1 MPNYKKHLAGGC
13 LVYGLIM
20 YLNVKLNLVELDLN
34 LQLQTLAAC
43 LIGAL
48 FPDID
53 TKSKIQKYIYFM
65 ILIMSIYF
73 MAIGLEYQAGI
84 ITTMSL
90 LPLIVSHRGLLHRLW
105 FIVMC
110 LCIGNYLCYLNQ
122 ACWFANCLYL
132 SIFFLVGVISHIW
145 LDMGWKKLFKK

>member
-13 LVYGLIM
+13 LVYGLLT
-20 YLNVKLNLVELDLN
+20 YLNVKLNLVQLDLS

-65 ILIMSIYF
+65 ILALSIYL
-73 MAIGLEYQAGI
+73 MANGLAYQACI
-84 ITTMSL
+84 LTTMSM
-90 LPLIVSHRGLLHRLW
+90 LPLIVSHRGLFHRLW
-105 FIVMC
+105 FIIMC
-110 LCIGNYLCYLNQ
+110 LGMGNYLCYLNQ
-122 ACWFANCLYL
+122 AYWFKNCVCL
-132 SIFFLVGVISHIW
+132 SLFFLIGAISHLW
-145 LDMGWKKLFKK
+145 LDMGWKKLFNT